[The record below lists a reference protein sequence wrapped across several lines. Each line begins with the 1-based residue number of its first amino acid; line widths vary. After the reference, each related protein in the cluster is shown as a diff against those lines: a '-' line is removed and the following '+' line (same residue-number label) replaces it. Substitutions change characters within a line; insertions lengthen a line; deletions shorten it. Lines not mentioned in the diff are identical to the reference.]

1 LALAPHFDLLHLWAA
16 AEKAPETSALL
27 WKESAAD
34 PSEPRQVAV
43 WRQTALSST
52 SDCCPCVEIAS
63 TAASVASS
71 VAADV
76 DVACVETVDAS
87 GGLVD
92 VEEDTVETASPWHC
106 ELAMIEAEVCRLVGC
121 RRDVVE
127 PDSGSNTG
135 LTVEESACRLCGLGN
150 PVAVSAQKQVSLLAE
165 CKEP

>member
-1 LALAPHFDLLHLWAA
+1 LALAPHFDLPHLWIA
-16 AEKAPETSALL
+16 AEKALETLALL
-27 WKESAAD
+27 RQESAAD

-43 WRQTALSST
+43 WKQMALPST
-52 SDCCPCVEIAS
+52 SDCCPCAEIAS
-63 TAASVASS
+63 TAAPVASS

-76 DVACVETVDAS
+76 YVACAEIVDAS
-87 GGLVD
+87 GDLVV
-92 VEEDTVETASPWHC
+92 VEEDTVETAFPWHC
-106 ELAMIEAEVCRLVGC
+106 ELAMIEAEVYRLVGC

-135 LTVEESACRLCGLGN
+135 LTVEESVRRLCGLGN